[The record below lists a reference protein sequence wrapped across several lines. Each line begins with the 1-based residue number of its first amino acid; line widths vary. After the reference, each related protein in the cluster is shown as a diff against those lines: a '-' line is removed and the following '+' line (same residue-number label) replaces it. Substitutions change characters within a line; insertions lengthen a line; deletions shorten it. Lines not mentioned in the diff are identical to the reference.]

1 MQLKTKAIVISNV
14 KFGEADLIV
23 KCFTLEK
30 GVVSFMLKGIRKSKK
45 GRMRVSLFQQL
56 TLLEIEATYKEN
68 KNLQYLKEV
77 KIDYPL
83 QTLHTDIFK
92 STIVMFLAE
101 VLKSSIQEEE
111 KNESLFQFLK
121 ESLIYLDQV
130 DSIKNFHLHFI
141 VKLTSFLGFSPDQ
154 SSTDFPYFDML
165 NGVFQLKEYN
175 MYSFNN
181 TNSVLL
187 KELIKLENYGGAE
200 NLKLNQER
208 RKSFLDFMML
218 YYELQLQGF
227 RKPKSLEVLQQLF

>member
-30 GVVSFMLKGIRKSKK
+30 GLVSFMLKGIRKSKK

-77 KIDYPL
+77 KVDHPL

-111 KNESLFQFLK
+111 KNESLFKFLK

-141 VKLTSFLGFSPDQ
+141 VKLTTFLGFSPDQ

-175 MYSFNN
+175 TYSFNN
-181 TNSVLL
+181 INSVLL
-187 KELIKLENYGGAE
+187 KELIKLENYNGAE
-200 NLKLNQER
+200 NIKLNQER

-227 RKPKSLEVLQQLF
+227 KKPKSLEVLQQLF

>member
-30 GVVSFMLKGIRKSKK
+30 GVASFMLKGIRKSKK

-111 KNESLFQFLK
+111 KNERLFQFLK

-187 KELIKLENYGGAE
+187 KELIKLENYNEAE
-200 NLKLNQER
+200 NIKLNQER

>member
-175 MYSFNN
+175 TYSFNN

-187 KELIKLENYGGAE
+187 KELIKLKNYSEAE

>member
-77 KIDYPL
+77 KIDHPL

-175 MYSFNN
+175 TYSFNN

>member
-30 GVVSFMLKGIRKSKK
+30 GVASFMLKGIRKSKK

-56 TLLEIEATYKEN
+56 TVLEIEATYKEN

-111 KNESLFQFLK
+111 KNERLFQFLK

-187 KELIKLENYGGAE
+187 KELIKLENYNEAE
-200 NLKLNQER
+200 NIKLNQER

>member
-111 KNESLFQFLK
+111 KNERLFQFLK

>member
-187 KELIKLENYGGAE
+187 KELIKLENYNEAE
-200 NLKLNQER
+200 NIKLNQER

>member
-45 GRMRVSLFQQL
+45 GRVRVSLFQQL

-77 KIDYPL
+77 KVDHPS

-111 KNESLFQFLK
+111 KNESLFQFLN

-154 SSTDFPYFDML
+154 SSIDFPYFDML

-175 MYSFNN
+175 TYSFNN

-187 KELIKLENYGGAE
+187 KELMKLENYGEAE

>member
-77 KIDYPL
+77 KVDHPL

-175 MYSFNN
+175 TYSFNN

>member
-111 KNESLFQFLK
+111 KNERLFQFLK

-187 KELIKLENYGGAE
+187 KELIKLENYNEAE
-200 NLKLNQER
+200 NIKLNQER

>member
-45 GRMRVSLFQQL
+45 GRMRVSLFQPL

-68 KNLQYLKEV
+68 RNLQYLKEV
-77 KIDYPL
+77 KVDYPL
-83 QTLHTDIFK
+83 KTLHTDIFK

-121 ESLIYLDQV
+121 ESLIYLDQL
-130 DSIKNFHLHFI
+130 DSTKNFHLHFI

-154 SSTDFPYFDML
+154 SSEAFPYFDML

-175 MYSFNN
+175 KYSFNN

-187 KELIKLENYGGAE
+187 KELMKLENYGEAE
-200 NLKLNQER
+200 DLRLNQER

-227 RKPKSLEVLQQLF
+227 RKPKSLEILQQLF

>member
-111 KNESLFQFLK
+111 KNERLFQFLK

-175 MYSFNN
+175 TYSFNN

>member
-45 GRMRVSLFQQL
+45 GRVRVSLFQQL

-77 KIDYPL
+77 KVDHPS

-154 SSTDFPYFDML
+154 SSIDFPYFDML

-175 MYSFNN
+175 TYSFNN

-187 KELIKLENYGGAE
+187 KELMKLENYGEAE

>member
-30 GVVSFMLKGIRKSKK
+30 GLVSFMLKGIRKSKK

-111 KNESLFQFLK
+111 KNERLFQFLK

-175 MYSFNN
+175 TYSFNN

>member
-175 MYSFNN
+175 TYSFNN

>member
-14 KFGEADLIV
+14 KFGESDLIV

-45 GRMRVSLFQQL
+45 GRVRVSLFQPL
-56 TLLEIEATYKEN
+56 TLLEIEAIYREN

-77 KIDYPL
+77 KVDYPL
-83 QTLHTDIFK
+83 KTLHTDIFK

-111 KNESLFQFLK
+111 KNERLFQFLK

-175 MYSFNN
+175 TYSFNN